1 MTHTDGGKNPIWEHR
16 NRSVITFYVPA
27 TVTLDALAVV
37 LDVMNDNL
45 VSDSFIGTTG
55 SIGLEGVR
63 VGTLLFV

>member
-1 MTHTDGGKNPIWEHR
+1 M
-16 NRSVITFYVPA
+16 PA